1 MCVIF
6 SHMCAAVTLND
17 CKGKAMHVAS
27 ELERSSTRV
36 GSRPHTAAARLREEQ
51 ETGNTIIGV
60 PFETPEPLKSMLLDH
75 HAANSMPPLHSDGGQ
90 RLFKIRAADSY
101 GHRSSASILINKMY
115 ATRGYTTTGLPAEGT
130 PNRIT
135 LMACEH
141 HETIGTMT
149 VGFDTDNGLL
159 VDELFQEQVDALR
172 DRGRKVCEFT
182 KLAIDSSVKSKRVL
196 ASLFHTAYIYA
207 HRVHGFQDLLI
218 EVNPR
223 HVRFYERMLGFVV
236 KGPERL
242 NPRVNAPAVMLAL
255 DFAHAHAQIAKFGGK
270 PHLAET
276 ERSLYPYFF
285 SVGEEAG
292 IVGRLRRP

>member
-1 MCVIF
+1 
-6 SHMCAAVTLND
+6 
-17 CKGKAMHVAS
+17 MHVAS
-27 ELERSSTRV
+27 EVDRSGTRM
-36 GSRPHTAAARLREEQ
+36 GYRPHTAAARLREEQ
-51 ETGNTIIGV
+51 DDADTIIGV
-60 PFETPEPLKSMLLDH
+60 PFETPEPLKSMLLDQQ
-75 HAANSMPPLHSDGGQ
+75 AANSMPDSYGDGGQ
-90 RLFKIRAADSY
+90 RLFKIRAADSN

-115 ATRGYTTTGLPAEGT
+115 ATRGYTTTGLPAEGA

-149 VGFDTDNGLL
+149 VGFDSDNGLL
-159 VDELFQEQVDALR
+159 VDELFQEQVDGLR
-172 DRGRKVCEFT
+172 ERGRRVCEFT

-236 KGPERL
+236 TGPERM
-242 NPRVNAPAVMLAL
+242 NPRVNAPAVLLAL
-255 DFAHAHAQIAKFGGK
+255 DFAHAHAQIARFGGK
-270 PHLAET
+270 PHLAES

>member
-1 MCVIF
+1 
-6 SHMCAAVTLND
+6 
-17 CKGKAMHVAS
+17 MHAAS
-27 ELERSSTRV
+27 EVDRSSSRV
-36 GSRPHTAAARLREEQ
+36 GFRPHTAAARLREEHDDD
-51 ETGNTIIGV
+51 NTIIGV
-60 PFETPEPLKSMLLDH
+60 PFETPEPLKSLLLDQE
-75 HAANSMPPLHSDGGQ
+75 AANSMPEGDGGQ

-115 ATRGYTTTGLPAEGT
+115 ATRGYTTSGLPAEGA

-172 DRGRKVCEFT
+172 EQGRRVCEFT

-236 KGPERL
+236 KGPERM

-270 PHLAET
+270 PQLAET

>member
-1 MCVIF
+1 
-6 SHMCAAVTLND
+6 
-17 CKGKAMHVAS
+17 MHVAS
-27 ELERSSTRV
+27 EIDRSSM
-36 GSRPHTAAARLREEQ
+36 GYRPHPAAARQREEQ
-51 ETGNTIIGV
+51 EDESTIIGV
-60 PFETPEPLKSMLLDH
+60 PFETPEPLKSLLMGH
-75 HAANSMPPLHSDGGQ
+75 EAANSMPDDHFDSGQ

-115 ATRGYTTTGLPAEGT
+115 ATRGYTTTGLPAEGA

-149 VGFDTDNGLL
+149 VGFDSENGLL

-172 DRGRKVCEFT
+172 DQGRRVCEFT
-182 KLAIDSSVKSKRVL
+182 KLAIDSTVKSKRVL

-207 HRVHGFQDLLI
+207 RRVHGFQDLLI

-236 KGPERL
+236 KGPERM
-242 NPRVNAPAVMLAL
+242 NPRVNAPAVLLAL
-255 DFAHAHAQIAKFGGK
+255 DFAHAHAQIARFGGK

>member
-1 MCVIF
+1 
-6 SHMCAAVTLND
+6 
-17 CKGKAMHVAS
+17 MHVAS
-27 ELERSSTRV
+27 EIERSSTRV
-36 GSRPHTAAARLREEQ
+36 GFRPHTAAARLREEQ
-51 ETGNTIIGV
+51 EFGNTIIGV
-60 PFETPEPLKSMLLDH
+60 PFETPEPLMSLLLEQP
-75 HAANSMPPLHSDGGQ
+75 AANGMPDSNGDSQ
-90 RLFKIRAADSY
+90 RLFKIRAADSN

-115 ATRGYTTTGLPAEGT
+115 ATRGYACSGLPAEAA

-135 LMACEH
+135 LVACEH

-149 VGFDTDNGLL
+149 VGFDSDNGLL
-159 VDELFQEQVDALR
+159 VDQLFQEQVDVLR
-172 DRGRKVCEFT
+172 ERGRRVCEFT

-207 HRVHGFQDLLI
+207 HRLHGFQDLLI

-236 KGPERL
+236 KGPERM
-242 NPRVNAPAVMLAL
+242 NPRVNAPAVLLSL
-255 DFAHAHAQIAKFGGK
+255 DFAHAHAQIARFGGK
-270 PHLAET
+270 PQLAET